1 MCCMP
6 RMRRKKNQT
15 NLTNTWKSYRCE
27 TRHPPC
33 CYTPRIYFP
42 VQIYDRADIC
52 KYWDWFNLLKMGVDS
67 FVMYVFVFVCVLC
80 ANLCYTRAWTHIIGL
95 SFLCTCTAYRRLY
108 THKDWDLVS
117 RALVFVYVKSNW
129 KGGILCGVIQ
139 SHMLST
145 RVFKERLIGIAKW
158 FVCLLV
164 LFASGNGR
172 MDDMWVVVW
181 K

>member
-1 MCCMP
+1 MIGKGLTSFLFAVSFQFFNRCNRLLFLLQMCCMP

-117 RALVFVYVKSNW
+117 RALVFVCR
-129 KGGILCGVIQ
+129 I
-139 SHMLST
+139 
-145 RVFKERLIGIAKW
+145 
-158 FVCLLV
+158 
-164 LFASGNGR
+164 
-172 MDDMWVVVW
+172 
-181 K
+181 